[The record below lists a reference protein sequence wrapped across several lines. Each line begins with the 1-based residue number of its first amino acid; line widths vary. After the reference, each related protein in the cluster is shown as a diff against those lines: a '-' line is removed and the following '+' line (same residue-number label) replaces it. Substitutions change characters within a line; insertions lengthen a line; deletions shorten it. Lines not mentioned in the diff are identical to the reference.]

1 MAQISIIINVEPSVE
16 PRNPVKPNAIESG
29 NPGNMEFRSSN
40 LIVITKPINIPII
53 VKNDINQ
60 KIQRP

>member
-1 MAQISIIINVEPSVE
+1 MAQMSKIINVEP
-16 PRNPVKPNAIESG
+16 RKPVNPNAIESG

-40 LIVITKPINIPII
+40 LIVITNPIKIPIT